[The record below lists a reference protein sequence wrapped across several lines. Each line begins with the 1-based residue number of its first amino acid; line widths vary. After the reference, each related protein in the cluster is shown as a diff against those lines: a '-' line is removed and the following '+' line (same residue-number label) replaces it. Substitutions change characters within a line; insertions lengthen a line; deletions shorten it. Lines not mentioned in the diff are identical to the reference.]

1 MLPMIP
7 SYCMHLHSPGTVGAH
22 GETQGLLGEDLKQ
35 KLGQSSAQ
43 SSQGEQ
49 SPSQALVEHLPVWC
63 WRKGLHMHYGV
74 TSSLDIEQTLPQRP
88 GG

>member
-43 SSQGEQ
+43 SS
-49 SPSQALVEHLPVWC
+49 
-63 WRKGLHMHYGV
+63 
-74 TSSLDIEQTLPQRP
+74 
-88 GG
+88 